1 MNEEEY
7 LKNRLDDQINWY
19 DRKSTNNQKYFKR
32 FQLIL
37 IISAA
42 AIPLLSGYLGQEETT
57 TYLPY
62 IIGALGFLVAIITAI
77 LSLYKF
83 QENWTAYRTTCE
95 SLRHE
100 KFLYLTKTNPYK
112 GKNAF
117 NLLVQRVEILISQEN
132 SSWAEIMKKTE
143 EPIEQE

>member
-19 DRKSTNNQKYFKR
+19 DRKSSQNQKAFKR
-32 FQLIL
+32 LQFVL

-42 AIPLLSGYLGQEETT
+42 SVPFISGYVDDLKSLQYLLGA
-57 TYLPY
+57 
-62 IIGALGFLVAIITAI
+62 IGVLIAAITGL

-83 QENWTAYRTTCE
+83 QEIWTTYRAICE

-100 KFLYLTKTNPYK
+100 KYLYLTKTDPYIE
-112 GKNAF
+112 KNAF
-117 NLLVQRVEILISQEN
+117 NLLVQRVETLLSKEN
-132 SSWAEIMKKTE
+132 SSWVEIMKK
-143 EPIEQE
+143 IEGQKEKE

>member
-7 LKNRLDDQINWY
+7 LKDRLDNQIDWY
-19 DRKSTNNQKYFKR
+19 DRKSSQNQKTYKR
-32 FQLIL
+32 LQFIL

-42 AIPLLSGYLGQEETT
+42 SIPFISGFVDNFHYLQYLLGAIGVL
-57 TYLPY
+57 
-62 IIGALGFLVAIITAI
+62 IAAITGI

-83 QENWTAYRTTCE
+83 QENWTSYRTTCE

-100 KFLYLTKTNPYK
+100 KYLYLTKTEPYH

-117 NLLVQRVEILISQEN
+117 NLLVQRVEMLLSKEN

-143 EPIEQE
+143 DQNEKV

>member
-7 LKNRLDDQINWY
+7 LKNRLDDQIDWY
-19 DRKSTNNQKYFKR
+19 DRKSSKNQKNYKL

-37 IISAA
+37 ILSAA
-42 AIPLLSGYLGQEETT
+42 AIPLLSGYLGQEGTT
-57 TYLPY
+57 PYLPY
-62 IIGALGFLVAIITAI
+62 IIGVLGFLVAIITAI

-100 KFLYLTKTNPYK
+100 KYLYLTKTDPYK
-112 GKNAF
+112 GKSAF
-117 NLLVQRVEILISQEN
+117 NLLVQRVEMLISKEN
-132 SSWAEIMKKTE
+132 SSWAEIMKK
-143 EPIEQE
+143 PDEQNEKE

>member
-7 LKNRLDDQINWY
+7 LKNRLDDQIDWY
-19 DRKSTNNQKYFKR
+19 DRKSSKNQKNFKL

-37 IISAA
+37 ILSAA
-42 AIPLLSGYLGQEETT
+42 AIPLLSGYLGQEGTT
-57 TYLPY
+57 PYLPY
-62 IIGALGFLVAIITAI
+62 IIGVLGFLVAIITAI

-83 QENWTAYRTTCE
+83 QENWTSYRATCE

-100 KFLYLTKTNPYK
+100 KYLYLTKTEPYR

-117 NLLVQRVEILISQEN
+117 NLLVQRVEMLLSKEN

-143 EPIEQE
+143 DQNEKV

>member
-7 LKNRLDDQINWY
+7 FKNRLDDQIDWY
-19 DRKSTNNQKYFKR
+19 DIKSSKNQKNYKL
-32 FQLIL
+32 FQLTL
-37 IISAA
+37 IFSAA
-42 AIPLLSGYLGQEETT
+42 AIPLLSGYLGQEGATPF
-57 TYLPY
+57 LPY
-62 IIGALGFLVAIITAI
+62 IIGALGFMVAIITGI

-100 KFLYLTKTNPYK
+100 KYLYLTKTNPYG

-117 NLLVQRVEILISQEN
+117 NMLVQRVELLISQEN

-143 EPIEQE
+143 EQNEKE

>member
-7 LKNRLDDQINWY
+7 LKNRLDDQIDWY
-19 DRKSTNNQKYFKR
+19 DRKSSQNQKSYKR
-32 FQLIL
+32 LQFIL

-42 AIPLLSGYLGQEETT
+42 SIPFISGFVDDFYYLQYLFGAIGVL
-57 TYLPY
+57 
-62 IIGALGFLVAIITAI
+62 IAAITGI

-83 QENWTAYRTTCE
+83 QENWTSYRTTCE

-100 KFLYLTKTNPYK
+100 KYLYLTKTEPYR

-117 NLLVQRVEILISQEN
+117 NLLVQRVEILISKEN
-132 SSWAEIMKKTE
+132 SSWGEIMKKTE
-143 EPIEQE
+143 DQKDKE

>member
-19 DRKSTNNQKYFKR
+19 DRKSAKNQTYFKL

-42 AIPLLSGYLGQEETT
+42 AIPLLSGYIEKELS
-57 TYLPY
+57 LPY
-62 IIGALGFLVAIITAI
+62 IIGALGFLVAIITA
-77 LSLYKF
+77 LQGLYKF

-100 KFLYLTKTNPYK
+100 KYLYLTKTNPYH
-112 GKNAF
+112 GKNSF
-117 NLLVQRVEILISQEN
+117 NMLVQRVEMLISKEN
-132 SSWAEIMKKTE
+132 SSWADIMKKTE
-143 EPIEQE
+143 EENENE

>member
-7 LKNRLDDQINWY
+7 LKNRLDDQIDWY
-19 DRKSTNNQKYFKR
+19 DHKSIKNQKYFKL
-32 FQLIL
+32 FQIIL
-37 IISAA
+37 IVSAA

-62 IIGALGFLVAIITAI
+62 IIGVLGFLVAIITA
-77 LSLYKF
+77 LLGLYKF
-83 QENWTAYRTTCE
+83 QEIWTAYRTTCE

-100 KFLYLTKTNPYK
+100 KYLYLTKTDPYH

-117 NLLVQRVEILISQEN
+117 NLLVQRVEMLISKEN
-132 SSWAEIMKKTE
+132 SSWGEIMKKTE
-143 EPIEQE
+143 EPNEKK

>member
-19 DRKSTNNQKYFKR
+19 DRKSIKNQKYFKLL
-32 FQLIL
+32 QLIL

-42 AIPLLSGYLGQEETT
+42 AIPLLSGYIRPKEMSV
-57 TYLPY
+57 YLPY
-62 IIGALGFLVAIITAI
+62 IIGVLGFLVAIITAI

-100 KFLYLTKTNPYK
+100 KYLYATKTNPYH

-117 NLLVQRVEILISQEN
+117 NLLVQRVEMLISKEN
-132 SSWAEIMKKTE
+132 SSWAEVMKKIE
-143 EPIEQE
+143 EKEET